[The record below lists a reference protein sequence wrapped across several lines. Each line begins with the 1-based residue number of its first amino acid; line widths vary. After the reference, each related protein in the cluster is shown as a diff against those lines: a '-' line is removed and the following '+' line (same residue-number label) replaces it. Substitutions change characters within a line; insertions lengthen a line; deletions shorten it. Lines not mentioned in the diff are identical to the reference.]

1 MKIAV
6 DLGGTNIC
14 AAGVDRG
21 ICTDIKT
28 VPCNAQGT
36 EDEVVDRIK
45 ALVSSLDV
53 SSCDGIGIG
62 VPAIVDVERGVV
74 FNAVNIPSWREVHLK
89 EKMEDAF
96 GVRVEVNNDCNCFA
110 LGEHRYGAGRGVSD
124 MLGITLGTGVGAG
137 VIIHGKL
144 YSGLC
149 AGAGEIGSLPY
160 LDSDYEHYC
169 SSLFLRDVYHTDG
182 GTLAAA
188 AARGDAEALR
198 IWDEF
203 GANLGQ
209 LINAI
214 LFTYAPEAVVIGG
227 GIAASMP
234 LFEGGMRRA
243 MAGFPYP
250 SISSRCRVV
259 PAELREA
266 NLLGAASL
274 LD

>member
-6 DLGGTNIC
+6 DLGGTNVC
-14 AAGVDRG
+14 AARIENG
-21 ICTDIKT
+21 ICTDLKSI
-28 VPCNAQGT
+28 PCDAQGS
-36 EDEVVDRIK
+36 EDAVVGQ
-45 ALVSSLDV
+45 LESLIA
-53 SSCDGIGIG
+53 SLAGPSLEGIGIG

-74 FNAVNIPSWREVHLK
+74 YNAVNIPSWREVHLK
-89 EKMEDAF
+89 EKIEKAF

-110 LGEHRYGAGRGVSD
+110 LGEHRYGAGRGMSD

-137 VIIHGKL
+137 VIIGGKL

-160 LDSDYEHYC
+160 LSSDYEHYC

-182 GTLAAA
+182 GTLAALA
-188 AARGDAEALR
+188 AKGDAEALR

-203 GANLGQ
+203 GSHLGE
-209 LINAI
+209 LIKAI

-234 LFEGGMRRA
+234 LFEAGMRRTIDT
-243 MAGFPYP
+243 FPYP
-250 SISSRCRVV
+250 AISSRCRIVR
-259 PAELREA
+259 AELKEA